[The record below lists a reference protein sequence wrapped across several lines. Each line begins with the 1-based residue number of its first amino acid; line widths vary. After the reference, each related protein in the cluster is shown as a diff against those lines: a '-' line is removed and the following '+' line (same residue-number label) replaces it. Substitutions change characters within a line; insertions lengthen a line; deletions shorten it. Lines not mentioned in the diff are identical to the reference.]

1 MTTFVLWFFRDNSSF
16 FLWCKKARRRRNDSD
31 ELDSIGGKVKYAET
45 TLNVVAFFSFWQ
57 VGSIIRPKQSSA
69 TTTEGSSFLFEWEFN
84 LEKDDQRKVD
94 KFIFGLWENG
104 YTSYFLIT
112 VTKLG
117 RVIYNP
123 QLKETHPSYV
133 GRVTWAGDISKSYLA
148 YKLVNLTLSDSN
160 TYGCE
165 IDVGTLR
172 RKIHSKITLN
182 VQVRF
187 WCKT

>member
-1 MTTFVLWFFRDNSSF
+1 M
-16 FLWCKKARRRRNDSD
+16 
-31 ELDSIGGKVKYAET
+31 
-45 TLNVVAFFSFWQ
+45 
-57 VGSIIRPKQSSA
+57 
-69 TTTEGSSFLFEWEFN
+69 
-84 LEKDDQRKVD
+84 D
-94 KFIFGLWENG
+94 KFIFDLWENG

-160 TYGCE
+160 TYWCE

-187 WCKT
+187 

>member
-1 MTTFVLWFFRDNSSF
+1 M
-16 FLWCKKARRRRNDSD
+16 
-31 ELDSIGGKVKYAET
+31 
-45 TLNVVAFFSFWQ
+45 
-57 VGSIIRPKQSSA
+57 
-69 TTTEGSSFLFEWEFN
+69 
-84 LEKDDQRKVD
+84 D

-165 IDVGTLR
+165 INVRDFHRT
-172 RKIHSKITLN
+172 IHSKITLN

-187 WCKT
+187 